1 LTRPPAKRFFRSLKH
16 ERLNCEKFKTQETAK
31 LNVIDYSAFYNGRGS
46 RSTLGCQ
53 SPVEF
58 ERYFSETLPE

>member
-1 LTRPPAKRFFRSLKH
+1 MTRPPTKRFFRSLKH

-31 LNVIDYSAFYNGRGS
+31 LNVIDYLAFYNGRRS

-53 SPVEF
+53 SPAEF
-58 ERYFSETLPE
+58 ERYFLETLPE